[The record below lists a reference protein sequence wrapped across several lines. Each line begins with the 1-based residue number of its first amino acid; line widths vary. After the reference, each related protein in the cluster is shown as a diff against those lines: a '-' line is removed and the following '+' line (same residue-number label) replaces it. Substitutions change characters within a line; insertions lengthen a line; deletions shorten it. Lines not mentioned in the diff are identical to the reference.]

1 MQILKTPEELAS
13 QCRAYHKSGETIA
26 LVPTMGYYHAG
37 HEDLIAYAR
46 SLADRLVVSLFVNP
60 TQFGPN
66 EDLAQYPRD
75 IEGDC
80 EKARGLG
87 ADILFAPDA
96 SAMYAPDHATWVEV
110 PNLSKDLCGKKRPG
124 HFRGVCTVVLK
135 LLLLTGADKAVFGQK
150 DWQQQAI
157 IRRMT
162 RDLNVPC
169 EIITRE
175 TVRDADGLALSS
187 RNAYLSP
194 LERAAAPQLRH
205 GLEKAA
211 RLFQNGETSTQTI
224 RNAVCDFW
232 HKVIPN
238 AEIEYIEIV
247 DPLSLEKLEKI
258 GDSALAACAVKIGKT
273 RLIDNILLQIQ

>member
-1 MQILKTPEELAS
+1 MQILKTPEELAV
-13 QCRAYHKSGETIA
+13 QCRAYHKAGETIA

-66 EDLAQYPRD
+66 EDLDQYPRD

-80 EKARGLG
+80 EKAQALG
-87 ADILFAPDA
+87 ADIIFIPDG

-110 PNLSKDLCGKKRPG
+110 PDLARDLCGKKRPG

-135 LLLLTGADKAVFGQK
+135 LLLLTSADKAVFGQK

-169 EIITRE
+169 EILTRE
-175 TVRDADGLALSS
+175 TVRDADGLAFSS
-187 RNAYLSP
+187 RNAYLSDS
-194 LERAAAPQLRH
+194 ERKDAPNLRR

-211 RLFQNGETSTQTI
+211 RLFQNGETSAQVIRKAICDYWQETI
-224 RNAVCDFW
+224 PD
-232 HKVIPN
+232 
-238 AEIEYIEIV
+238 AEIDYIEIV
-247 DPLSLEKLEKI
+247 DPLSLEKLETI
-258 GDSALAACAVKIGKT
+258 GVSALAACAVKFGKT
-273 RLIDNILLQIQ
+273 RLIDNILLEKQ